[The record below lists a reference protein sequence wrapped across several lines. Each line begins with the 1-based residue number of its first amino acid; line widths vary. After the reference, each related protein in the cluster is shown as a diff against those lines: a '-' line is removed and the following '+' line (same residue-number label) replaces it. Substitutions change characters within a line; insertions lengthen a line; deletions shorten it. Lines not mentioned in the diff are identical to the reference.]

1 MISLHHTLTSLS
13 ERDFLRLWLSLIT
26 MHLGTQMQ
34 MISRTFLVYQLT
46 GSATI
51 LGLVGGSISVPML
64 GLGLFGG
71 ALADRLDRKL
81 IVQGGQIGITTVALL
96 VAVSISTD
104 TVTWVHLLVA
114 SLLQGSMWS
123 VLAPARQAIIPDLV
137 SRPNLTNAMALTAGG
152 RSLTTLIAPAI
163 GGILYAIIGPAG
175 VYYIVGGMGFLSV
188 ALTSSINKK
197 KSKPPRSDANIF
209 TDVRSGLEY
218 LRTQRLVM
226 VVLFVGLITSLLA
239 NPIVYVLPTFV
250 VDIYHLESGA
260 FGLLISALGLGA
272 LLGSLT
278 IAAFG
283 PKRRGLLLVAGGL
296 VSALGLTLIALV
308 PRYYPSVVFM
318 LLLGIGNTSHLT
330 LSHTLAMELVTDEFR
345 GRIASVFTIG
355 TGLLPLGLLPLGFA
369 MDLWGGRVAIG
380 ALAVILFVASATIML
395 TQQQLRRLN

>member
-1 MISLHHTLTSLS
+1 
-13 ERDFLRLWLSLIT
+13 
-26 MHLGTQMQ
+26 
-34 MISRTFLVYQLT
+34 
-46 GSATI
+46 
-51 LGLVGGSISVPML
+51 
-64 GLGLFGG
+64 
-71 ALADRLDRKL
+71 
-81 IVQGGQIGITTVALL
+81 
-96 VAVSISTD
+96 
-104 TVTWVHLLVA
+104 
-114 SLLQGSMWS
+114 
-123 VLAPARQAIIPDLV
+123 
-137 SRPNLTNAMALTAGG
+137 
-152 RSLTTLIAPAI
+152 
-163 GGILYAIIGPAG
+163 
-175 VYYIVGGMGFLSV
+175 
-188 ALTSSINKK
+188 
-197 KSKPPRSDANIF
+197 
-209 TDVRSGLEY
+209 
-218 LRTQRLVM
+218 M

-278 IAAFG
+278 IAALG